1 VQAGG
6 TARVKEFNEFRL
18 SPGREGAGSRVVRMG
33 RIRIGVIGAGLIA
46 QIEHVPN
53 LLRLKDRFE
62 VRGVCDPSLVARTF
76 IAERYGLA
84 TFESLEQFLDQTLD
98 AVVISSPD
106 PLHKEQVLKVLAH
119 GLHVFCEKPLCY
131 SSHDIKELI
140 TARDRAKRVLQVG
153 YMKRFDPSYEA
164 ALDLLPK
171 TPSGLRHISVEV
183 NDPDAWPF
191 IPHHD
196 WRKGDDVLPTL
207 VDQVT
212 EKQKAQVA
220 RAIGAGADDV
230 TFRGFCTAYSS
241 ALVHDVNAVYG
252 LLDRLGI
259 GEGEITGAD
268 LYAGGDG
275 GHGSV
280 RLLGGQALWTLTH
293 LTVPRLPDY
302 RERITLYFDDA
313 AIELEFPSPWLN
325 HQPTR
330 LTVKRGSKHRL
341 HVEDIRSG
349 YAEAFIEEL
358 KGFADG
364 VAQGRAPRNSAEEAA
379 RDMDLLCGLARWRM
393 KQAAS
398 AREKTGK
405 VYETT

>member
-1 VQAGG
+1 MRGG
-6 TARVKEFNEFRL
+6 V
-18 SPGREGAGSRVVRMG
+18 PGISGMG
-33 RIRIGVIGAGLIA
+33 RIRIGVIGAGGIA

-62 VRGVCDPSLVARTF
+62 VRGVCDPSRTARNF
-76 IAERYGLA
+76 ITERYGVA
-84 TFESLEQFLDQTLD
+84 TFESLEQLLDQALD
-98 AVVISSPD
+98 AVVIASPD
-106 PLHKEQVLKVLAH
+106 PLHKEQVLAALSH

-131 SSHDIKELI
+131 SSHDISELI
-140 TARDRAKRVLQVG
+140 AARDRAKRVLQVG

-171 TPSGLRHISVEV
+171 TPASLRHISVEV

-191 IPHHD
+191 IRHHD
-196 WRKGDDVLPTL
+196 WRKGEDVAKALIDE
-207 VDQVT
+207 VM

-220 RAIGAGADDV
+220 KAIGADTDDV
-230 TFRGFCTAYSS
+230 TLRGFCNAYSS
-241 ALVHDVNAVYG
+241 ALVHDVNAVHG
-252 LLDRLGI
+252 LLDELGI
-259 GEGEITGAD
+259 AEGEITGAD

-280 RLLGGQALWTLTH
+280 RLLGGQALWTMTH

-302 RERITLYFDDA
+302 RERITVYFDDA

-364 VAQGRAPRNSAEEAA
+364 VAQGRALRNNAEEAG
-379 RDMDLLCGLARWRM
+379 RDMDLLCGLARYRLDSLSLPLAGRVRP
-393 KQAAS
+393 KGVGGGLEVANVAS
-398 AREKTGK
+398 EQ
-405 VYETT
+405 